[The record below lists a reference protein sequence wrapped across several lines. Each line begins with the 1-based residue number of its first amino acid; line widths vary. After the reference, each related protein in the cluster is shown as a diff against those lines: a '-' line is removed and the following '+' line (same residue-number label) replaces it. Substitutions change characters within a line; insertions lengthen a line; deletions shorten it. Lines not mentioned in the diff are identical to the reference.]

1 MPERARKQSREAACW
16 AGAALQL
23 GPTRV
28 VPVLHARAH
37 ALRSGFGHTCSGWA
51 EARLVGVWIAPASEE
66 PGFLPAQ
73 STPPGAVKD
82 WNAWLLSEPALLD
95 GIALRLRASG

>member
-1 MPERARKQSREAACW
+1 MAEPPVQQNPATACW
-16 AGAALQL
+16 AGPALRL
-23 GPTRV
+23 GSTRA

-37 ALRSGFGHTCSGWA
+37 ALRIGFRHACSGWA
-51 EARLVGVWIAPASEE
+51 EARLVGVWVAPAAEK

-73 STPPGAVKD
+73 ATPPGAAED

-95 GIALRLRASG
+95 GIAERLRASG